1 MKKKLVIA
9 AVCLV
14 LIVGAGA
21 FWVLGGAGRGPGD
34 SLALDDNATMGV
46 LPGIDIDE
54 RKKQLQEQ
62 LDEGMIAFSIN
73 SSPAFATGGTE
84 GNLMLENPANN
95 AKLLVVEIYIDS
107 TGELVYQSKA
117 IPPGAYIETARLDKV
132 LEPGEYPATA
142 YFKAYRREPPSRS
155 RCSADSGRKLRIQV
169 LLCNSHLCGERSV
182 IFPPDRKTDCHCI
195 RKFRQAAGNTFP
207 GCLLLS
213 KGHSTVP
220 NPMIG
225 IYAVKA
231 LAGGEQEVNQRCQD

>member
-73 SSPAFATGGTE
+73 S
-84 GNLMLENPANN
+84 M
-95 AKLLVVEIYIDS
+95 
-107 TGELVYQSKA
+107 
-117 IPPGAYIETARLDKV
+117 
-132 LEPGEYPATA
+132 
-142 YFKAYRREPPSRS
+142 
-155 RCSADSGRKLRIQV
+155 
-169 LLCNSHLCGERSV
+169 
-182 IFPPDRKTDCHCI
+182 
-195 RKFRQAAGNTFP
+195 
-207 GCLLLS
+207 
-213 KGHSTVP
+213 
-220 NPMIG
+220 
-225 IYAVKA
+225 
-231 LAGGEQEVNQRCQD
+231 